1 MWPSCAAE
9 SCLQPPWCA
18 SVWQSPSLHGPS
30 GLAACTGG
38 RSCPHTPLVLHAMTG
53 GRPTARLGLP
63 SALPRLHCI
72 PSPQVAYL
80 PLQAQAQ
87 MAQQHIQMVEGLQT
101 GFSDAEG
108 RALSR
113 WSSSGQSEQSG
124 ASRASQEGQELQNKP
139 GLDSGERDP
148 TALAA
153 SGLGAQ
159 REGDEVG
166 IGATVASPGWQT
178 WHSMTRLCWQWL
190 PPAQVRHAHSR
201 AHPLCFSPL
210 QQQCPAS
217 EDPCATPA
225 DLHGKQQAH
234 PRAPSQQP
242 QCPAAP
248 VPFK

>member
-1 MWPSCAAE
+1 MVCISLAEPSCG
-9 SCLQPPWCA
+9 WA
-18 SVWQSPSLHGPS
+18 SGAGSLHW
-30 GLAACTGG
+30 
-38 RSCPHTPLVLHAMTG
+38 RSIMPTYPLVLHVGSMTG
-53 GRPTARLGLP
+53 GRPTPRLGPP
-63 SALPRLHCI
+63 STLHRLHNI
-72 PSPQVAYL
+72 QPPQVAHLPL

-101 GFSDAEG
+101 GFSNAEG

-166 IGATVASPGWQT
+166 ISATVASPVWQT
-178 WHSMTRLCWQWL
+178 
-190 PPAQVRHAHSR
+190 
-201 AHPLCFSPL
+201 
-210 QQQCPAS
+210 
-217 EDPCATPA
+217 
-225 DLHGKQQAH
+225 
-234 PRAPSQQP
+234 
-242 QCPAAP
+242 
-248 VPFK
+248 